1 MRPTAVSMETHTEP
15 FDVEAVRQHFPIL
28 QRRINGNPL
37 VYFDNAA
44 TAQRPRC
51 VMDAVQH
58 YFEYCNA
65 NVHRGVHTLAE
76 EATSAFEDARSRMRK
91 FLNAASNREV
101 IFTRGVTEGV
111 NLVAQAFARPRLN
124 AGDEILITHMEH
136 HSNIVPW
143 QLVCEQ
149 TGAILKVLPINQ
161 RGELRLETLDELL
174 SPRVKMFA
182 LGHVSNALGSI
193 NPVRDLIASARAR
206 EIPVLI
212 DGAQAAPHLPI
223 DVQALGCDF
232 YCVSGHKMYGPTGIG
247 VLYGRE
253 SVLDSMAPY
262 HGGGE
267 MIREVT
273 FKKTTYNDL
282 PAKFEAGTPNIVGAI
297 GLGAAARFLSEIG
310 REQIVDYE
318 NNLTNYAL
326 QAVSSIAGL
335 RMIGTARHRLGV
347 LSFLLN
353 DVHAHD
359 VGTLLDQKGIAIRT
373 GHHCAMPVMDFFCV
387 PATSRISLGLFNTCE
402 EIDYF
407 VESLAAVRKMFA

>member
-1 MRPTAVSMETHTEP
+1 METHTEP